1 VNFFTPEFIARIPD
15 ELIPPEELQD
25 LNNQHGGKRRRSSI
39 FEALL
44 QRQLQD
50 AGYIERE
57 KIKGDKKK
65 KKEEEKQEI
74 SVYACFLPEQSETGV
89 IILVVKT
96 ILC

>member
-57 KIKGDKKK
+57 KIKGDKKEK
-65 KKEEEKQEI
+65 KRKRSRKSQSMRVSCPNSPRQE
-74 SVYACFLPEQSETGV
+74 L
-89 IILVVKT
+89 
-96 ILC
+96 

>member
-1 VNFFTPEFIARIPD
+1 MNFFTPEFIARIPD

-65 KKEEEKQEI
+65 KKRKRSRKSQSMRVSCPNSPRQE
-74 SVYACFLPEQSETGV
+74 L
-89 IILVVKT
+89 
-96 ILC
+96 